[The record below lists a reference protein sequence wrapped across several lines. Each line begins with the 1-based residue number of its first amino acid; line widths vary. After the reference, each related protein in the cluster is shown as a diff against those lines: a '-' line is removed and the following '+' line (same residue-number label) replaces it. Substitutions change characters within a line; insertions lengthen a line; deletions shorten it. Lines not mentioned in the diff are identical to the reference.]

1 MKIVIAGA
9 GKVGRFMA
17 KDLLRLG
24 HSVILIDQDGGLI
37 GHHRS
42 RIDATWVQAD
52 ATEPLTLKGAGLAD
66 CDVLVAAT
74 GDDKVNLVTSLLAKQ
89 EFGIRRVVAR
99 VNHPNNEWLF
109 NESWGVDESVS
120 PPHLLT
126 SLVEEAVVVGDMVTL
141 LRLEHGKVLLVEV
154 TLAEGSPAVGRV
166 VGELELPRDAVIT
179 AIIRGG
185 HVVVPRHETPLMVG
199 DEILALTTLAT
210 KAGLES
216 LLSVPSEGLLQ

>member
-1 MKIVIAGA
+1 MKIAIAGA
-9 GKVGRFMA
+9 GQVGRFMA
-17 KDLLRLG
+17 KDLHRLG
-24 HSVILIDQDGGLI
+24 HSVILIDQDGRLI
-37 GHHRS
+37 SHYRD
-42 RIDATWVQAD
+42 RIDVTWVQAD
-52 ATEPLTLKGAGLAD
+52 ATEPLTLKEAGLGD
-66 CDVLVAAT
+66 CDVMVAAT
-74 GDDKVNLVTSLLAKQ
+74 GDDKVNLVSSLLAKQ

-120 PPHLLT
+120 TPHLLT

-166 VGELELPRDAVIT
+166 VGDLELPRDAVIT

-185 HVVVPRHETPLMVG
+185 HVVVPRYETPLMVG
-199 DEILALTTLAT
+199 DEILALATPAT
-210 KAGLES
+210 KAALEA
-216 LLSVPSEGLLQ
+216 LLSVPSETLI